1 MAKSKYSEAS
11 ETIEKLVNDIA
22 NELNLINYGVDFQP
36 LCVNKAKEV
45 CKVVRANELAEYAS
59 KRDDLVFVICY
70 EDAFDQVDEQ
80 TQYMWLR
87 TEMDKVS
94 YDTEKD
100 KLVIGCPS
108 ITIPVGMYEKYKGAV
123 VDAALLGQY
132 TIAQIEEKKKEEA
145 EQRKALR
152 TKGKKQ
158 KTL

>member
-70 EDAFDQVDEQ
+70 EEAFDQVDEQ

-158 KTL
+158 TAL

>member
-22 NELNLINYGVDFQP
+22 NELNLINFGVDFQP

-59 KRDDLVFVICY
+59 KRDDLVFVICH

-152 TKGKKQ
+152 TKGKTQ
-158 KTL
+158 TAL

>member
-22 NELNLINYGVDFQP
+22 NELNLINFGVDFQP

-158 KTL
+158 MAL

>member
-11 ETIEKLVNDIA
+11 ETIERLVNDIA

-36 LCVNKAKEV
+36 LCVSKAKEV
-45 CKVVRANELAEYAS
+45 CKVVRANDLAEYAS
-59 KRDDLVFVICY
+59 KREDLVFVICY
-70 EDAFDQVDEQ
+70 EDAFDLVDEK

-108 ITIPVGMYEKYKGAV
+108 ITIPVGMYEKYKGEV
-123 VDAALLGQY
+123 VDAALVGQY

-152 TKGKKQ
+152 TKRKKQ
-158 KTL
+158 NPQ

>member
-158 KTL
+158 TAL

>member
-70 EDAFDQVDEQ
+70 EEAFDQVDEQ
-80 TQYMWLR
+80 TKYLWLR

-100 KLVIGCPS
+100 KLVIGCPLF
-108 ITIPVGMYEKYKGAV
+108 TIPVGMYEKYKGAV

>member
-22 NELNLINYGVDFQP
+22 NELNLINFGVDFQP

-158 KTL
+158 TAL

>member
-22 NELNLINYGVDFQP
+22 NELNLINFGVDFQP

-152 TKGKKQ
+152 TKGKTQ
-158 KTL
+158 TAL